1 MESGQTKWAHMATQ
15 RQVEDL
21 LKEIGTAVL
30 VYRDFWNVRFK
41 NQLAKSTL
49 MRLLEIDVKETE
61 DFPTASQS

>member
-1 MESGQTKWAHMATQ
+1 MGKQSEPIWNPEASRRLAKG
-15 RQVEDL
+15 
-21 LKEIGTAVL
+21 IGTAVL
-30 VYRDFWNVRFK
+30 VYGDFWNVRFK